1 MSNSFTFEFLKKYS
15 MHKIKYI
22 LLSVILTVFSSSSML
37 AQCAMCKSV
46 VGSNKDAGGNI
57 ANGLN
62 TGILYLMAVPYLLL
76 SVIAIY
82 VFRRRIVQRFPSLK
96 NILKV
101 E

>member
-1 MSNSFTFEFLKKYS
+1 MKN
-15 MHKIKYI
+15 IKYFI
-22 LLSVILTVFSSSSML
+22 FFALTLIYNQTLM

-62 TGILYLMAVPYLLL
+62 TGILYLMAIPYLLL
-76 SVIAIY
+76 SILAVY
-82 VFRRRIVQRFPSLK
+82 VFRRRIVQKFPALK
-96 NILKV
+96 NVLKV

>member
-1 MSNSFTFEFLKKYS
+1 

-22 LLSVILTVFSSSSML
+22 LFLAILTVFSNSRII

-62 TGILYLMAVPYLLL
+62 TGILYLMAIPYVVLFIL
-76 SVIAIY
+76 
-82 VFRRRIVQRFPSLK
+82 FRKKIFGFLK
-96 NILKV
+96 ELKSAGR
-101 E
+101 

>member
-1 MSNSFTFEFLKKYS
+1 MN
-15 MHKIKYI
+15 IKFSKNA
-22 LLSVILTVFSSSSML
+22 LLVILFTITNVTITL

-76 SVIAIY
+76 MILGIY
-82 VFRRRIVQRFPSLK
+82 IFRRRIVQKFPALKSL
-96 NILKV
+96 LKV
-101 E
+101 N